1 MSALQLSHLMTGRGR
16 RVPAASVGAGLSFL
30 AASVGV
36 VFWEVAG
43 RVPHGWWLASFLGLV
58 GGVAQLLLGAGHG
71 ALARSTP
78 RLRAGSSR
86 RQPVLWNVGT
96 LLVPLGVLTDARLAV
111 VLGSALLIAA
121 LGGSSL
127 ELLRARRPRAGHA
140 PRWQLAY
147 VSLLAFLSASVAVG
161 TALAWDLPWI

>member
-1 MSALQLSHLMTGRGR
+1 
-16 RVPAASVGAGLSFL
+16 
-30 AASVGV
+30 
-36 VFWEVAG
+36 
-43 RVPHGWWLASFLGLV
+43 
-58 GGVAQLLLGAGHG
+58 
-71 ALARSTP
+71 
-78 RLRAGSSR
+78 
-86 RQPVLWNVGT
+86 VLWNVGT

-127 ELLRARRPRAGHA
+127 ELLRARRARAGHA

-147 VSLLAFLSASVAVG
+147 VSLPAFLSASVAVG